1 MIGLNVQGL
10 VSWLSQ
16 IGFGGLLL
24 FILVGFQQRWW
35 IFPHEVETLSA
46 SWEQR
51 MEEVVRDRDEWKQRA
66 LIAMHA
72 GERIGQVA
80 SAVMGASP

>member
-35 IFPHEVETLSA
+35 IFPHEVNQLNA
-46 SWEQR
+46 SWEGR
-51 MEEVVRDRDEWKQRA
+51 MSEITRDRDEWKQRA

-72 GERIGQVA
+72 GERSVQAGMAMAGPV
-80 SAVMGASP
+80 P